1 MTGRERTWEG
11 VKKTPAPP
19 AFAPKMRPPMR
30 RLALLALPLAIS
42 GCFYPADR
50 GRALEAR
57 LEKVEATQ
65 AQLQEEL
72 KQARAQVEALTPQ
85 LNAKIAEVTK
95 ALADLNE
102 LSHKTGA
109 DIGLQV
115 QQTVRDVDG
124 LRGQMETYLHRVE
137 TLEAALAKTS
147 EDTDKRL
154 LELKGEQAQRDAE
167 ARKKAEELKRPTDK
181 KEFLQLAQDKAK
193 SDKPEDVALARQ
205 LYSEFLKK
213 WPKDPLDAEAHFGL
227 GESYFGESKCREA
240 LFEYGKLLQDYPKA
254 DSTPDAYLR
263 SSDCFKQLKMQDE
276 SRLALEELIKS
287 YPKSDAAK
295 KAKERLAEL
304 DKAKKAAEKKG
315 GKK

>member
-1 MTGRERTWEG
+1 
-11 VKKTPAPP
+11 
-19 AFAPKMRPPMR
+19 MR
-30 RLALLALPLAIS
+30 RLALVALPLAIS

-57 LEKVEATQ
+57 LEKVETAQT
-65 AQLQEEL
+65 QLQEEL
-72 KQARAQVEALTPQ
+72 KQARAQADALTPL
-85 LNAKIAEVTK
+85 LNEKIAQVTK
-95 ALADLNE
+95 ALGDLDA

-115 QQTVRDVDG
+115 QQTVAD
-124 LRGQMETYLHRVE
+124 LAQMRGQMETYLHKIDS
-137 TLEAALAKTS
+137 LEEALNKTN
-147 EDTDKRL
+147 EDVDQKIL
-154 LELKGEQAQRDAE
+154 ALKGEQAQKEAE
-167 ARKKAEELKRPTDK
+167 ERKKAEALKRPTDK
-181 KEFLQLAQDKAK
+181 KEFLQMAQDKAK
-193 SDKPEDVALARQ
+193 AGDGVLARQ
-205 LYSEFLKK
+205 LYAEFLKK

-227 GESYFGESKCREA
+227 GESYFGEEKCREA

-276 SRLALEELIKS
+276 SRLALEELIKNF
-287 YPKSDAAK
+287 PKSDAAK

-304 DKAKKAAEKKG
+304 DKAKKAEPKKG